1 MGLPVARPIK
11 PSRFST
17 TGLLMVSV
25 TLDTNCVMDL
35 QEDQR
40 PEFRQAMEEL
50 LKLAE
55 IHQLDL
61 AVTTRVESEVKEDST
76 VKVYQSLIEKGQI
89 KVIPSTTRLGYWK
102 LGVDVLPDE
111 QLWKRIAKAV
121 FPNKNAEILF
131 RPGNSRIKGFVD
143 VDHLYGHLH
152 SKRDFFVTRDGHDII
167 KANKRLA
174 AIGIQVCTPQELI
187 QEIQKVSR
195 K

>member
-1 MGLPVARPIK
+1 
-11 PSRFST
+11 
-17 TGLLMVSV
+17 MVSV

-76 VKVYQSLIEKGQI
+76 VKVYQSLIEMGQI
-89 KVIPSTTRLGYWK
+89 KVIPSTTRLGHWK
-102 LGVDVLPDE
+102 LGVDELPDE
-111 QLWKRIAKAV
+111 QLWRRIAEAV
-121 FPNKNAEILF
+121 FPNKDAEILF
-131 RPGNSRIKGFVD
+131 RPGNSRIKGFVV
-143 VDHLYGHLH
+143 VDHLYGQLR
-152 SKRDFFVTRDGHDII
+152 SKSDFFVTRDGHDII
-167 KANKRLA
+167 RANKRLA
-174 AIGIQVCTPQELI
+174 AIGIRVCTPQELI
-187 QEIQKVSR
+187 QEIQKVSG